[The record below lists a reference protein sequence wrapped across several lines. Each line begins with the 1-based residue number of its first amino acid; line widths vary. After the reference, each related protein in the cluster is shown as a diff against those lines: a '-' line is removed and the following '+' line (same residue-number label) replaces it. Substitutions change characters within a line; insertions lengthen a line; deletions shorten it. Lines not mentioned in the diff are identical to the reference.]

1 MIVTFCGH
9 ARVDYPPSVREDMLA
24 VLRRFSEGGEDLEF
38 LIGGYGNFD
47 FLALACARTLQK
59 EGVRVRACFV
69 SPYIGRS
76 YSGAPDL
83 NNANS
88 RHTESALFF
97 IRDCFGI
104 KFSLR

>member
-24 VLRRFSEGGEDLEF
+24 VLRRFSEGGEELEF

-59 EGVRVRACFV
+59 EGVRVRAC
-69 SPYIGRS
+69 
-76 YSGAPDL
+76 GAG
-83 NNANS
+83 AS
-88 RHTESALFF
+88 LFCLSVY
-97 IRDCFGI
+97 RREL
-104 KFSLR
+104 LRRARAGKGTF